1 MRTRRADGGF
11 TLIELM
17 VVIAIV
23 GVLVGIAIP
32 QYLGFRARAQDS
44 AAQATV
50 SVAQKTTFVVALDG
64 EGFPDD
70 AVLAATLPV
79 IEPIFAWV
87 EGSQS
92 STGPSVVSIA
102 DDDAGTELA
111 VAVAS
116 RSGRCYNLRVS
127 LTAGTI
133 KHHADNPAA
142 CKADAFVDGAGS
154 GW

>member
-1 MRTRRADGGF
+1 MYRTRRDEGF

-23 GVLVGIAIP
+23 GVLLGIAVP

-44 AAQATV
+44 AAQASV
-50 SVAQKTTFVVALDG
+50 SVAQKTTFVIALDG

-79 IEPIFAWV
+79 VEPIFSWV

-102 DDDAGTELA
+102 DDAAGSELA

-116 RSGRCYNLRVS
+116 LSGRCYYLRMS
-127 LTAGTI
+127 LTAGTF
-133 KHHADNPAA
+133 KHLAESPAE
-142 CKADAFVDGAGS
+142 CKAEDFVDGAGS